1 MRLRD
6 YAWRHAEKS
15 AASEFLQGLN
25 GQVRP
30 SPLDDNTVQLW
41 SASLPFYADSELV
54 RIVDQSRAVPNSR
67 LALAARGQAVLLDHS
82 NGPIYR
88 HNARVGMR
96 ITAENAAAYAAF
108 FFDHVGGAHGRF
120 LIVESAGELAWHADA
135 DPADIAAAA
144 LEIRPVTL
152 HGMEQGAFLLS
163 ASVVFK
169 TGLFYGEIR
178 VAPDGRV
185 DMLSEAVL
193 VDRLPVRPDC
203 TKTAD
208 PFHAAS
214 EGQLY

>member
-6 YAWRHAEKS
+6 YAWRRAGKGE
-15 AASEFLQGLN
+15 AVEFVAVLN

-30 SPLDDNTVQLW
+30 SPLDSNTVQLW
-41 SASLPFYADSELV
+41 SAPLPFYADTELV
-54 RIVDQSRAVPNSR
+54 RIVDQSRGAPNAR
-67 LALAARGQAVLLDHS
+67 LALSAGGQAVLLDHS
-82 NGPIYR
+82 NVPIYR

-96 ITAENAAAYAAF
+96 ISAANAAAYAAF

-120 LIVESAGELAWHADA
+120 LIVESARELAWQPDA
-135 DPADIAAAA
+135 DPAAIASAA

-152 HGMEQGAFLLS
+152 RGVEKDAFLLS
-163 ASVVFK
+163 ATVVFK
-169 TGLFYGEIR
+169 TGLFHGEIR

-203 TKTAD
+203 TKATD